1 MCAPADRAARIPAN
15 AALWGLLLR
24 SFFGDTIPEGPQR
37 RVGMRRAPRVA
48 FQSGKVR
55 FFDATGRAWSV
66 YDVRRLN
73 GRIRKTA
80 IAAEVATWRVFVAP
94 DGKKHAYRFPGG
106 EPRELEPTRLAQQLN
121 GALWAGTYRPNRRS
135 RR

>member
-1 MCAPADRAARIPAN
+1 M
-15 AALWGLLLR
+15 G
-24 SFFGDTIPEGPQR
+24 
-37 RVGMRRAPRVA
+37 RAPRVA

-80 IAAEVATWRVFVAP
+80 LAAEVATWRVFVAP
-94 DGKKHAYRFPGG
+94 DGKKHAYRFQRG
-106 EPRELEPTRLAQQLN
+106 EARELEPSRLAQQLHS
-121 GALWAGTYRPNRRS
+121 ARWAGGFRPNRGA